1 MASNQAWR
9 RTKAYRNWKYRVK
22 KRDGCCVMCGSKT
35 RLEAHHLEN
44 GAHNPDLRFILKNGA
59 TLCRKCHT
67 AFHCMY
73 KKSFGEKSTQD
84 DFCNFID
91 LYRFVEVRATANVLK
106 RLYEEEAKRL
116 DTA

>member
-1 MASNQAWR
+1 
-9 RTKAYRNWKYRVK
+9 
-22 KRDGCCVMCGSKT
+22 
-35 RLEAHHLEN
+35 
-44 GAHNPDLRFILKNGA
+44 
-59 TLCRKCHT
+59 
-67 AFHCMY
+67 MY